1 MQHPDHRYIEALLNN
16 DAPLLKELYRKH
28 FGKIQRMVLN
38 NNGTEAEA
46 SDLFQDALL
55 SIFKKARTEAFTL
68 TCPLDAFLYIICKNK
83 WMNELNKNKTRGV
96 TISDPEGYN
105 DISDDSLKLAE
116 DWLIHESR
124 QSLLVE
130 KLENLGDSCRR
141 LLYLSWSGKSMNEVA
156 EMLKLSYGYA
166 RKKKSEC
173 MAKLISL
180 VRESPQFN
188 SLKW

>member
-116 DWLIHESR
+116 DWLIQESR